1 MTFLDFFFSV
11 LRLFGPA
18 GLFVLSLVGILFG
31 LGIYKFVKD
40 WLPW

>member
-1 MTFLDFFFSV
+1 MTFFNFFSGV
-11 LRLFGPA
+11 FGLFGTA
-18 GLFVLSLVGILFG
+18 GSFLLIFVGFIVS

>member
-1 MTFLDFFFSV
+1 MTFLAFFSGV
-11 LRLFGPA
+11 FDLLGNA
-18 GLFVLSLVGILFG
+18 GSFLLILVGYIVS

>member
-1 MTFLDFFFSV
+1 MSFLDFIKSVFGLLGPGGTLVFGVVFF
-11 LRLFGPA
+11 
-18 GLFVLSLVGILFG
+18 LVS